1 MTFDAFW
8 DLLRWILIPLLGV
21 LAWWINLNRGEFH
34 HRLEQIESKNRE
46 SLSKIDA
53 RTSQEFGALN
63 RQHAAFQLE
72 VVRSY
77 ARTDQLERALDRITD
92 ALTKIEQ
99 KIETLREPRGGL

>member
-8 DLLRWILIPLLGV
+8 DLIRWLLLPSLGL
-21 LAWWINLNRGEFH
+21 LAWWINLSRSEFH
-34 HRLEQIESKNRE
+34 RQFDQLENKLRE
-46 SLSKIDA
+46 TLSKLDA
-53 RTSQEFGALN
+53 RTSQEISSLN

-92 ALTKIEQ
+92 ALGKIEQ
-99 KIETLREPRGGL
+99 KIEDLREPRGLS